1 MQRSISLLI
10 SVVFQ
15 PLLMPTLVFG
25 LILFAVPQA
34 TSIPEEFKD
43 RIYLLIVLST
53 LLIPMISI
61 FGLRLSG
68 TLKSLHM
75 PEVKDRRV
83 PFVITTLFFLLTTWF
98 LKQKTEFD
106 PVLWLGMAVICVSVV
121 MLTAVSFFWKMS
133 AHMTGL
139 GGLLAVVLV
148 LGQKFPAFEVL
159 YPLLGVLVL
168 CGIVA
173 SARLYLQ
180 AHRPLEVYVGLAAGF
195 LICWLGF
202 SWIWA

>member
-1 MQRSISLLI
+1 MNRAVALVL

-15 PLLMPTLVFG
+15 PLLIPALVFG
-25 LILFAVPQA
+25 LLLYGVPQA
-34 TSIPEEFKD
+34 TSIQDGFKSWVFFA
-43 RIYLLIVLST
+43 IVLAT
-53 LLIPMISI
+53 LFIPMLTI

-75 PEVKDRRV
+75 PEVKDRRL
-83 PFVITTLFFLLTTWF
+83 PFVITTVFFFLTTLF
-98 LKQKTEFD
+98 LKQNTAFD
-106 PVLWLGMAVICVSVV
+106 PVLWLAMAVISVSVV
-121 MLTAVSFFWKMS
+121 LLTAVSFFWKMS

-139 GGLLAVVLV
+139 GGLLAVVLA
-148 LGQKFPAFEVL
+148 LGRKFPTFEVL

-180 AHRPLEVYVGLAAGF
+180 AHRPLEIYAGLAVGF
-195 LICWLGF
+195 LVCWFGF
-202 SWIWA
+202 NWILV